1 METNQAYFVKENFC
15 YFFLACLML
24 WEISQ
29 ECLFLIWKLSPQDIL
44 YLRMVK
50 IHLLMLQFLR
60 LTHSCSFVF
69 YFSATPETPI
79 PSPPTASSSEH
90 YKITQ
95 GVIAT
100 MPKQP
105 TSIPQ
110 PTITKQE
117 AI

>member
-1 METNQAYFVKENFC
+1 
-15 YFFLACLML
+15 
-24 WEISQ
+24 
-29 ECLFLIWKLSPQDIL
+29 
-44 YLRMVK
+44 
-50 IHLLMLQFLR
+50 MLQFLT
-60 LTHSCSFVF
+60 LTCSCSSVF
-69 YFSATPETPI
+69 YFPATPETPI

-90 YKITQ
+90 YKMAQ

-100 MPKQP
+100 VPKQP

>member
-1 METNQAYFVKENFC
+1 MLIPYPEYRVVQRRYSSEWYMQHIPAYVALTQSYFWFCFV
-15 YFFLACLML
+15 
-24 WEISQ
+24 
-29 ECLFLIWKLSPQDIL
+29 
-44 YLRMVK
+44 
-50 IHLLMLQFLR
+50 
-60 LTHSCSFVF
+60 
-69 YFSATPETPI
+69 ATPETPI

-90 YKITQ
+90 YKLPQ

-100 MPKQP
+100 VPKQP

>member
-1 METNQAYFVKENFC
+1 
-15 YFFLACLML
+15 ML
-24 WEISQ
+24 WDISQ
-29 ECLFLIWKLSPQDIL
+29 KYLSENYVPQMHVIRRLGERTTANAVLFLP
-44 YLRMVK
+44 VA
-50 IHLLMLQFLR
+50 H
-60 LTHSCSFVF
+60 
-69 YFSATPETPI
+69 YFPSSLPLCVSATPDTPI

-90 YKITQ
+90 YKLAQ

-100 MPKQP
+100 VPKQP

>member
-1 METNQAYFVKENFC
+1 MFNALRNFTKV
-15 YFFLACLML
+15 
-24 WEISQ
+24 
-29 ECLFLIWKLSPQDIL
+29 LIPYLKIVLPQDML
-44 YLRMVK
+44 YHRMVN
-50 IHLLMLQFLR
+50 IHLLMLQFLP
-60 LTHSCSFVF
+60 LTCSCSFVF

-90 YKITQ
+90 YKMAQ

-100 MPKQP
+100 VPKQP

>member
-1 METNQAYFVKENFC
+1 MFNALRNFTKV
-15 YFFLACLML
+15 
-24 WEISQ
+24 
-29 ECLFLIWKLSPQDIL
+29 LIPHLKIVLPRDMFSSST
-44 YLRMVK
+44 VN
-50 IHLLMLQFLR
+50 IHLLTVQFLPR
-60 LTHSCSFVF
+60 LTCCCLSLFHFP
-69 YFSATPETPI
+69 ATPETPI

-90 YKITQ
+90 YKMAQ

-100 MPKQP
+100 VPKQP

>member
-1 METNQAYFVKENFC
+1 
-15 YFFLACLML
+15 ML
-24 WEISQ
+24 YPKLVNIHLY
-29 ECLFLIWKLSPQDIL
+29 LFLFTSHYFSFPLSL
-44 YLRMVK
+44 YV
-50 IHLLMLQFLR
+50 
-60 LTHSCSFVF
+60 
-69 YFSATPETPI
+69 SATPDTPI

-90 YKITQ
+90 YKMAP

-100 MPKQP
+100 VPKQP

>member
-1 METNQAYFVKENFC
+1 MP
-15 YFFLACLML
+15 LML

-29 ECLFLIWKLSPQDIL
+29 KCLLLILNVRRADSLLFFL
-44 YLRMVK
+44 
-50 IHLLMLQFLR
+50 LR
-60 LTHSCSFVF
+60 LV
-69 YFSATPETPI
+69 ATPETPI

-90 YKITQ
+90 YKLPQ

-100 MPKQP
+100 VPKQP

>member
-1 METNQAYFVKENFC
+1 MAKIDNLLQE
-15 YFFLACLML
+15 ML
-24 WEISQ
+24 LGGSANEAPHAPHSLHPHLVQ
-29 ECLFLIWKLSPQDIL
+29 EHLGSNVIVTSNIPSA
-44 YLRMVK
+44 
-50 IHLLMLQFLR
+50 IHN
-60 LTHSCSFVF
+60 
-69 YFSATPETPI
+69 ATPESPI

-90 YKITQ
+90 YKLPQ

-100 MPKQP
+100 VPKQP

>member
-1 METNQAYFVKENFC
+1 MVQFLLLTLSC
-15 YFFLACLML
+15 FFL
-24 WEISQ
+24 
-29 ECLFLIWKLSPQDIL
+29 
-44 YLRMVK
+44 
-50 IHLLMLQFLR
+50 
-60 LTHSCSFVF
+60 F

-90 YKITQ
+90 YKLAQ

-100 MPKQP
+100 MPKQL

-110 PTITKQE
+110 PAITKQE

>member
-1 METNQAYFVKENFC
+1 M
-15 YFFLACLML
+15 LAG
-24 WEISQ
+24 
-29 ECLFLIWKLSPQDIL
+29 
-44 YLRMVK
+44 VA
-50 IHLLMLQFLR
+50 
-60 LTHSCSFVF
+60 LTRSFSSLCVA
-69 YFSATPETPI
+69 ATPETPI

-90 YKITQ
+90 YKLPQ

-100 MPKQP
+100 VPKQP

>member
-1 METNQAYFVKENFC
+1 MEQTALPAYVALTRC
-15 YFFLACLML
+15 YF
-24 WEISQ
+24 
-29 ECLFLIWKLSPQDIL
+29 
-44 YLRMVK
+44 
-50 IHLLMLQFLR
+50 LLHFI
-60 LTHSCSFVF
+60 
-69 YFSATPETPI
+69 ATPETPI

-90 YKITQ
+90 YKLPQ

-100 MPKQP
+100 VPKQP